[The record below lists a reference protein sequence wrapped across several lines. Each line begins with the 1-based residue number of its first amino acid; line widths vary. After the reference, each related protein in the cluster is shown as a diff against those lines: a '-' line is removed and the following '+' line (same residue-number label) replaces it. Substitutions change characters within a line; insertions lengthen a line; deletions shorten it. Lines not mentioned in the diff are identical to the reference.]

1 MRMKLLVVIVV
12 ALTLW
17 QEAIVQQGKSVIS
30 KDAIAAVNHAH
41 LHVKVKRF
49 KKRLSKDDKLCFDEN
64 DEESITNGLYSRL
77 PYRKEARTKS
87 NDYYENR
94 GIRSIT
100 THYEFGFEQDHVLK
114 KYSGSKL
121 DAKLLP
127 PETASC
133 YPYSITFVSQM
144 R

>member
-1 MRMKLLVVIVV
+1 MTLLFVIVV
-12 ALTLW
+12 VLYLW
-17 QEAIVQQGKSVIS
+17 KEVIIQQGKSVIT

-49 KKRLSKDDKLCFDEN
+49 KKRLSEDRKLCYDEN
-64 DEESITNGLYSRL
+64 DEESIVNGLYSRL

-94 GIRSIT
+94 NIRSIT

-114 KYSGSKL
+114 KYSGWKV
-121 DAKLLP
+121 DEKPLP
-127 PETASC
+127 RENASGC
-133 YPYSITFVSQM
+133 PYSITFVSQM